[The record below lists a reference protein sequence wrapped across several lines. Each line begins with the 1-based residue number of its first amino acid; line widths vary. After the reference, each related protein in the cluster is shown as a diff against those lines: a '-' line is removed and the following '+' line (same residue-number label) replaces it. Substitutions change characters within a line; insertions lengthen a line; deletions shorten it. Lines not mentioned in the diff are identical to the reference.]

1 MSRKTAATSGYDL
14 LILIPTLVLVALG
27 LVFVFSASS
36 PLGSEYRSDTLYYL
50 KRQSCFALV
59 GLLALIAGKNI
70 PPKLYE
76 KLVYFFLAAS
86 FAMLLLLF
94 IPGLGVNVKGACRW
108 LDLGLF
114 NFQPSEAVKL
124 ALAVYMAYSMS
135 KKGELMG
142 TFSKGVFPHL
152 MMAGAFM
159 GLILL
164 QPDLGTAVIIG
175 CWVMT
180 LLFIG
185 GVKVW
190 HLAGVT
196 LMGVPFLVWGI
207 YQASYRM
214 DRLMA
219 FWDPWKHP
227 EGIGFQIIHSFMA
240 FGSGGVFG
248 AGFGGSKQKLFYLPE
263 PHTDFIF
270 AVAAEEA
277 GFAGVTLIVGLFT
290 VLLVRGFKAGLDSR
304 DVFSSYLA
312 IGLVTMLG
320 LQVLINMGVVTSL
333 LPTKGLTLPLMS
345 YGGSSLVINLF
356 VIGVLLRISSEAKR
370 R

>member
-1 MSRKTAATSGYDL
+1 MGKKTAMDPGYDL
-14 LILIPTLVLVALG
+14 LILIPTLLLVSLG

-36 PLGSEYRSDTLYYL
+36 PLGSEYRSDGLYYL
-50 KRQSCFALV
+50 KRQSFFALL
-59 GLLALIAGKNI
+59 GILALITGKNI
-70 PPKLYE
+70 PPKLYG
-76 KLVYFFLAAS
+76 KLVYFFMAAS
-86 FAMLLLLF
+86 LAMLMMLF
-94 IPGLGVNVKGACRW
+94 VPGLGVKVKGACRW
-108 LDLGLF
+108 LNLGLF
-114 NFQPSEAVKL
+114 SFQPSEVAKVT
-124 ALAVYMAYSMS
+124 LAVYMAYSMS
-135 KKGELMG
+135 KKGELMS

-152 MMAGAFM
+152 VIAGGFM

-180 LLFIG
+180 LLYIG
-185 GVKVW
+185 GARIW
-190 HLAGVT
+190 HLAGLV
-196 LMGVPFLVWGI
+196 LMGVPFLIWGI
-207 YQASYRM
+207 YRASYRI
-214 DRLMA
+214 DRLTA

-227 EGIGFQIIHSFMA
+227 EGIGFQIIHSFLA
-240 FGSGGVFG
+240 FGSGGLFG

-263 PHTDFIF
+263 PHTDFVF

-277 GFAGVTLIVGLFT
+277 GFAGVTLIVVLFA
-290 VLLVRGFKAGLDSR
+290 VLLARGFKAGLDSR

-312 IGLVTMLG
+312 LGLVTMLG

-356 VIGVLLRISSEAKR
+356 IIGILLRISSERKAK
-370 R
+370 